1 MTRIIGLTG
10 GIGSGKSTVTNLLG
24 NFDIP
29 IIDTDIIAREV
40 VKPGTDGLNKI
51 IKLFGK
57 SYLKEDGT
65 LNRALLREKI
75 FNDSDAKKTLELILH
90 PLIQNQTL
98 EALSE
103 YKKHKPRY
111 IFVAIPLL
119 IESIDKNI
127 TRPGYLDEIW
137 VVDCSVEQQIQRA
150 VKRDGSDRNLIEKI
164 IIQQAT
170 RQDRLKHADF
180 VIENRGSVSE
190 LQAVLQNKLN
200 LSNKTL

>member
-1 MTRIIGLTG
+1 MTKIIGLTG
-10 GIGSGKSTVTNLLG
+10 GIGSGKSTVTNLLQ
-24 NFDIP
+24 NFEIP

-40 VKPGTDGLNKI
+40 VKPGTVGLNKI
-51 IKLFGK
+51 LKLFGK
-57 SYLKEDGT
+57 AYLKEDGT

-75 FNDSDAKKTLELILH
+75 FNDSDAKKSLESILH

-98 EALSE
+98 KALSE
-103 YKKHKPRY
+103 YKKDKPQY

-119 IESIDKNI
+119 IESIKKNI
-127 TRPGYLDEIW
+127 TRPGYLDEVW

-150 VKRDGSDRNLIEKI
+150 VQRDGSDRNLIEKI
-164 IIQQAT
+164 IAQQAS

-200 LSNKTL
+200 LTNLAL